1 MHNDNGYNYLSI
13 RRTIFWIRNLSL
25 TIRKFVEL
33 WTTNCYNHTQMSIL
47 YYNLNQQQIVEAHTF
62 ISEVKTSVSAAHYP
76 LVQFAGPVL
85 LCPYRATALDCSR
98 TMATLSHRDTSAPQ
112 TLSHQQALTL
122 LGTMFLGDSVHFEIS
137 QSPVDS
143 SSVRV

>member
-1 MHNDNGYNYLSI
+1 
-13 RRTIFWIRNLSL
+13 
-25 TIRKFVEL
+25 
-33 WTTNCYNHTQMSIL
+33 MSNL
-47 YYNLNQQQIVEAHTF
+47 YYSLNQQQIVEARTF
-62 ISEVKTSVSAAHYP
+62 INEVKTSVSAAHYP

-98 TMATLSHRDTSAPQ
+98 TIATLSHRDTSARQ

-122 LGTMFLGDSVHFEIS
+122 LGTTFLGDSVHFEIS